1 MATGGSRGVFV
12 VTSSSDDRW
21 RQLAILIDAAL
32 DRGPA
37 ERAGYLENE
46 CAGDL
51 ALRAEVEGIVAK
63 GSKPSFLDSGALAF
77 ATPLFEATRVP
88 GRAKSRD
95 GVLYELER
103 ELGRGGMAT
112 VYLAHDPKHDRSVAL
127 QVLDTDFTSAPAG
140 ERFVREIRLMGRLQH
155 PLIVGLVD
163 SGVFVADAG
172 TLAGRPYY

>member
-1 MATGGSRGVFV
+1 

-21 RQLAILIDAAL
+21 RQLGILIDAAL

-77 ATPLFEATRVP
+77 
-88 GRAKSRD
+88 
-95 GVLYELER
+95 ER
-103 ELGRGGMAT
+103 ELG
-112 VYLAHDPKHDRSVAL
+112 
-127 QVLDTDFTSAPAG
+127 
-140 ERFVREIRLMGRLQH
+140 ERVR
-155 PLIVGLVD
+155 
-163 SGVFVADAG
+163 
-172 TLAGRPYY
+172 